1 MHAQWPARSASCKRT
16 AARATVR
23 RGRAPHALRAPCVV
37 QRGLEPN
44 LISLSVRTA
53 YHAGWDTP
61 PHRHAATAPHS
72 AHKAAADKF
81 FADDFISER
90 RLGLEQYLS
99 RLLGVPRMTSNP
111 DLISFLEL
119 TPARVA

>member
-1 MHAQWPARSASCKRT
+1 M
-16 AARATVR
+16 
-23 RGRAPHALRAPCVV
+23 
-37 QRGLEPN
+37 EPN
-44 LISLSVRTA
+44 LISLSVLTA
-53 YHAGWDTP
+53 YHAGSDTP
-61 PHRHAATAPHS
+61 SHRHATTAPHS

-81 FADDFISER
+81 FADDFINER

-111 DLISFLEL
+111 DLIAFLEL